1 MRATIHK
8 EQHKERTLFKK
19 LLGFLFLVAAT

>member
-8 EQHKERTLFKK
+8 EQYEERTLFKK
-19 LLGFLFLVAAT
+19 LLGFLFLVTAT

>member
-8 EQHKERTLFKK
+8 KQHEKRTLFKK
-19 LLGFLFLVAAT
+19 LLGFLFLVTAT